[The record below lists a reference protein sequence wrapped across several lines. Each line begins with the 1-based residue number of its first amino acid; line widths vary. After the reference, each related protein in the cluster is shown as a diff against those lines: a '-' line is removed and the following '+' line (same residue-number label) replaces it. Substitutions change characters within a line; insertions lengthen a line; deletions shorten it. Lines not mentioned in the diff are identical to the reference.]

1 MSPLS
6 HLRLFLSTALRGM
19 RQSPYVHAVAVLTLG
34 LALYAVGLALGV
46 VRWVDA
52 LSGAMGGEVEL
63 TVYLSEGHGQA
74 QAEALSDLAR
84 RRSPGAAAAVV
95 SPGEAMDRL
104 GRQLGDLGAALED
117 LPGEPLPWSVEVR
130 IPPEGRAP
138 GALAALATEL
148 RALPAVSGVDYAE
161 QAVTRLEGL
170 RRALRFGGL
179 LALLLVAGVTVVVVS
194 ATLQLAIYA
203 RREEIEIQ
211 KLVGATDAFVKA
223 PFLIEGGLQG
233 MLGAGLASA
242 ALWATGRL
250 ATPRAADLLAFLVG
264 PSGLPRLDEPGV
276 LLQLCVAGVCVGLL
290 GSFVAV
296 GRFLRV

>member
-1 MSPLS
+1 MSPLA
-6 HLRLFLSTALRGM
+6 HLRLFVATALRGM

-34 LALYAVGLALGV
+34 LALFAVGLSLGV

-52 LSGAMGGEVEL
+52 LSGALGGEVEL
-63 TVYLSEGHGQA
+63 TVYLAEGHGQA
-74 QAEALSDLAR
+74 QAEALADLAR
-84 RRSPGAAAAVV
+84 RRSPGATAAVV
-95 SPGEAMDRL
+95 SPSAAMDRL
-104 GRQLGDLGAALED
+104 GQQLGDLGAALED
-117 LPGEPLPWSVEVR
+117 LPQGPLPWSVEVR
-130 IPPEGRAP
+130 VAPEGRTP
-138 GALAALATEL
+138 EVLSALAAEL

-161 QAVTRLEGL
+161 QAVARLEGL
-170 RRALRFGGL
+170 RRALRWGGL

-223 PFLIEGGLQG
+223 PFLIEGVLQG
-233 MLGAGLASA
+233 LLGAGVAAL

-250 ATPRAADLLAFLVG
+250 AAPHAAQWLAFLVG
-264 PSGLPRLDEPGV
+264 PTGLPRLDEPAV
-276 LLQLCVAGVCVGLL
+276 LLQLCAAGVCMGLA